1 MSTNHHSSE
10 KQSELLKMFQ
20 QQQVTN
26 GQEETFSQGKL
37 NEEDEGDLYYKI
49 ACDKEKQVILLE
61 YSHPVTWLGM
71 DLESAEALRDKLT
84 ECLHELGGIP
94 S

>member
-1 MSTNHHSSE
+1 
-10 KQSELLKMFQ
+10 
-20 QQQVTN
+20 
-26 GQEETFSQGKL
+26 
-37 NEEDEGDLYYKI
+37 
-49 ACDKEKQVILLE
+49 
-61 YSHPVTWLGM
+61 M